1 MRGAVVGTA
10 YGATCRGANLPDIE
24 VCGKTGTAQNKGKD
38 HSIFMGFAPMN
49 KPKIAIAVYVENAGF
64 GATWAVP
71 IASVLMEKYLKGTLS
86 PERMKTVDEISNTN
100 LIQYGFK
107 EY

>member
-49 KPKIAIAVYVENAGF
+49 KPKITITIYIKNAGF

>member
-1 MRGAVVGTA
+1 
-10 YGATCRGANLPDIE
+10 
-24 VCGKTGTAQNKGKD
+24 
-38 HSIFMGFAPMN
+38 MGFAPMN

>member
-1 MRGAVVGTA
+1 MPWS
-10 YGATCRGANLPDIE
+10 NLPDIE

>member
-1 MRGAVVGTA
+1 M
-10 YGATCRGANLPDIE
+10 
-24 VCGKTGTAQNKGKD
+24 CGKTGTAQNKGKD

>member
-1 MRGAVVGTA
+1 
-10 YGATCRGANLPDIE
+10 
-24 VCGKTGTAQNKGKD
+24 
-38 HSIFMGFAPMN
+38 MN